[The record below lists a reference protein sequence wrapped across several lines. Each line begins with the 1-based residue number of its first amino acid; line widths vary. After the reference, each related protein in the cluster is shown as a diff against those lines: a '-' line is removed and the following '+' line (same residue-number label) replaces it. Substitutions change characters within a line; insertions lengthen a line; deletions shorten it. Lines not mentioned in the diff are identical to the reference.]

1 MLVSYIKERWM
12 HSSLVTLLFGSPVWV
27 CVFSSVRKTNNNK
40 TIKAYMLSFLTP
52 IMVLLSRIPFWRP
65 VLSCYVNS
73 VLLSP
78 ARWIFSDLSSAWEW
92 LKVMIAALHEEV
104 GKSFHFG
111 RKGWGFR
118 FSRGGKPS
126 RLCVCS
132 SLREH
137 LLLTTNKSGVM
148 TDGKVGEPED
158 HLSPFFQGEETTPA
172 DYPPYE
178 LVATYEMTKA
188 VFLQCCQDAAVFSIL
203 LHLLPLTP
211 W

>member
-1 MLVSYIKERWM
+1 M
-12 HSSLVTLLFGSPVWV
+12 
-27 CVFSSVRKTNNNK
+27 SVGE
-40 TIKAYMLSFLTP
+40 S
-52 IMVLLSRIPFWRP
+52 IPLWRP
-65 VLSCYVNS
+65 VLSCYVTS

-78 ARWIFSDLSSAWEW
+78 ARWIFSNLSPAWEW
-92 LKVMIAALHEEV
+92 LEVMIAALHKEI
-104 GKSFHFG
+104 GKLFHFG

-126 RLCVCS
+126 CLCVCS

-137 LLLTTNKSGVM
+137 LLFTTNKGGVI

-158 HLSPFFQGEETTPA
+158 HLSPFFQGQETTLA

-188 VFLQCCQDAAVFSIL
+188 VFPQCCQDASVFSVL
-203 LHLLPLTP
+203 LHLLPSSFVAHVESMPANREVQFLKEAKMLILMQLLGGVY
-211 W
+211 